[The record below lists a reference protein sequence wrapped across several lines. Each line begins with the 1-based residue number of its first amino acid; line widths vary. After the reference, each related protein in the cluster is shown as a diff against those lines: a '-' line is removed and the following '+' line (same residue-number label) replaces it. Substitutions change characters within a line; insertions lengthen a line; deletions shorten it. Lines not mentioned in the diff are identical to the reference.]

1 MTRQHL
7 AHFSLSQH
15 KMTKCVSN
23 FGSIVILLFIITN
36 TFIPD
41 CFGQN
46 NEPTVKKRVYTTSRL
61 VTGRP
66 VIDGKLDDKLWKAGT
81 WAGNYT
87 QWIPKEGGKPS
98 HPTELN
104 IQYDDKYIF
113 VAFRAYDDR
122 DKILKMAGPR
132 DEFVGDVVGIAF
144 DSYHDYR
151 TGFEFSVSAWGQKC
165 DLIKYN
171 PARNDLNW
179 NPVWKVKVGMEDSAW
194 VAEMQ
199 IPLSQLRFS
208 GKDEQVWGMHTSRN
222 IYRLQEYSNWEIQT
236 KTGPGE
242 IYNYG
247 ILKGI
252 KGIKKSQRL
261 EIMPFTL
268 GSLETRKN
276 DPANPFSNNGRN
288 WGGTIGLDAKIG
300 LSSNFTVDLTINPDF
315 GQVESDPSVL
325 NLSAYETFYV
335 EKRPFFTEGSFI
347 FDYNINNQSL
357 FYSRRIGH
365 SPSLKIN
372 PNDNLFVKSPINT
385 TILSAIKLSGTTSKG
400 LTVGIIQSFTANE
413 YAKLIDSDG
422 NAGSRKVEPLTNWMV
437 ARVQKGYNAGT
448 TTLGGFFTSTNR
460 FIKDTHLDFL
470 SSNAFTGGLDLMH
483 YMKDKEYY
491 IDAKLMGSYIDGSQI
506 AMRALQESSSRYYQR
521 PGADYLRYDTTR
533 TSLSGTGGKIAIGRG
548 SKGLWRY
555 STGGSWFSPGI
566 DLNDLGYLNSSDRID
581 QENALS
587 YLIIKPRSIFRTL
600 SIGLTQF
607 NTWNFNGT
615 YIGSGDI
622 LSLTTTFKN
631 KWNLLASLKHNF
643 ESLDMR
649 ILRGGYDMIVPYSLV
664 SSALLGTNPSKKI
677 IVKLTLGSNKSGEN
691 SASGFLIEPNI
702 TLRPVSNLKI
712 GVTASYTENHNA
724 LQYVTAKNYQSEKRY
739 ILGTIDQKT
748 LGLTLR
754 MDLYI
759 TPEFSIQYYGSPFI
773 SRGTYSEFKHVTNPK
788 AKQLNDR
795 FEIFSEV
802 KLTGNTYE
810 LGDNV
815 SSEKISIGNPDF
827 NFHQLRS
834 NLVAKWEYRPGS
846 YIYLVWSGEKTG
858 RTSSSKA
865 SVGDSY
871 KELNSVYPTNI
882 FLVKLS
888 YWFSL

>member
-1 MTRQHL
+1 
-7 AHFSLSQH
+7 
-15 KMTKCVSN
+15 
-23 FGSIVILLFIITN
+23 
-36 TFIPD
+36 
-41 CFGQN
+41 
-46 NEPTVKKRVYTTSRL
+46 
-61 VTGRP
+61 
-66 VIDGKLDDKLWKAGT
+66 
-81 WAGNYT
+81 
-87 QWIPKEGGKPS
+87 
-98 HPTELN
+98 
-104 IQYDDKYIF
+104 
-113 VAFRAYDDR
+113 
-122 DKILKMAGPR
+122 
-132 DEFVGDVVGIAF
+132 
-144 DSYHDYR
+144 
-151 TGFEFSVSAWGQKC
+151 
-165 DLIKYN
+165 
-171 PARNDLNW
+171 
-179 NPVWKVKVGMEDSAW
+179 
-194 VAEMQ
+194 
-199 IPLSQLRFS
+199 
-208 GKDEQVWGMHTSRN
+208 
-222 IYRLQEYSNWEIQT
+222 
-236 KTGPGE
+236 
-242 IYNYG
+242 
-247 ILKGI
+247 
-252 KGIKKSQRL
+252 
-261 EIMPFTL
+261 
-268 GSLETRKN
+268 
-276 DPANPFSNNGRN
+276 
-288 WGGTIGLDAKIG
+288 
-300 LSSNFTVDLTINPDF
+300 
-315 GQVESDPSVL
+315 
-325 NLSAYETFYV
+325 
-335 EKRPFFTEGSFI
+335 
-347 FDYNINNQSL
+347 
-357 FYSRRIGH
+357 
-365 SPSLKIN
+365 
-372 PNDNLFVKSPINT
+372 
-385 TILSAIKLSGTTSKG
+385 
-400 LTVGIIQSFTANE
+400 
-413 YAKLIDSDG
+413 
-422 NAGSRKVEPLTNWMV
+422 MV

-533 TSLSGTGGKIAIGRG
+533 TNLSGTGGKIAIGRG

-615 YIGSGDI
+615 YIGSGDM

-631 KWNLLASLKHNF
+631 RWSLLASLKHNL

-649 ILRGGYDMIVPYSLV
+649 ILRGGYDMIVPYSLI

-702 TLRPVSNLKI
+702 TFRPVSNLKI

-724 LQYVTAKNYQSEKRY
+724 LQYVTTKNFQSEKRY

-788 AKQLNDR
+788 AKQLDDR
-795 FEIFSEV
+795 FEIFPDV

-810 LGDNV
+810 LGDNIA
-815 SSEKISIGNPDF
+815 SEKISIGNPDF

-858 RTSSSKA
+858 RTASSKA